1 MAEWDIYE
9 AKDMDDL
16 FTISFDEIAEE
27 ALTQAVPILEGTM
40 RSAAAASVDHSGDS
54 AMVNSIKGSK
64 PTKSAATDCWIVNV
78 GPRGY
83 SKTQTYHAK
92 RKNSKS
98 KKAYRV
104 SNALKAIWKEYGIPG
119 RGQPAKPFMQKATN
133 QARTRVEKI
142 IEDSFNKRIEK
153 YEL

>member
-9 AKDMDDL
+9 AKDLDGLFDIEFDD
-16 FTISFDEIAEE
+16 IAEE
-27 ALTQAVPILEGTM
+27 ALTQSIPILEGTM
-40 RSAAAASVDHSGDS
+40 RSAAAASVKHSGDS

-64 PTKSAATDCWIVNV
+64 PKKVTVTDCWICNV

-83 SKTQTYHAK
+83 GTTSYK
-92 RKNSKS
+92 RKSGKS
-98 KKAYRV
+98 SRTYKV

-119 RGQPAKPFMQKATN
+119 KQSPMPFMQKAAN
-133 QARTRVEKI
+133 AAKGRVEKI
-142 IEDSFNKRIEK
+142 IEDSFDKRFKE